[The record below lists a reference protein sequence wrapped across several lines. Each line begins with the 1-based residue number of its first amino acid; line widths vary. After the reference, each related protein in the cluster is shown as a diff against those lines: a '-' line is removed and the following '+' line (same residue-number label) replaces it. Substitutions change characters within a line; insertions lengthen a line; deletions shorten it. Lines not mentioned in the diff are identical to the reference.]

1 MKKKL
6 DTRSNDL
13 LAKSMMTLEDFD
25 DISNTIDEFYDS
37 DKDDSDIADEVYHKI
52 STDID
57 LRHLRCFSMKE
68 ITEQVECFCADMI
81 EIDRLRK
88 ED

>member
-13 LAKSMMTLEDFD
+13 KDFD
-25 DISNTIDEFYDS
+25 DISDTIDEFYDS
-37 DKDDSDIADEVYHKI
+37 DKLDSDIAGEVYHKI

-68 ITEQVECFCADMI
+68 ITEQVKCFCDDML

-88 ED
+88 EG

>member
-13 LAKSMMTLEDFD
+13 KDFD
-25 DISNTIDEFYDS
+25 DISDTIDEFYDS
-37 DKDDSDIADEVYHKI
+37 DKLNSDIADDVYYKI

-68 ITEQVECFCADMI
+68 ITEQVEGFSADML
-81 EIDRLRK
+81 EVDRLRK
-88 ED
+88 EG

>member
-13 LAKSMMTLEDFD
+13 KDFD
-25 DISNTIDEFYDS
+25 EISNTIDEFYDS
-37 DKDDSDIADEVYHKI
+37 DKDDSDIASDVFHKI

-57 LRHLRCFSMKE
+57 LRHLRCFNMKE
-68 ITEQVECFCADMI
+68 ITEQVEGFSEDMI

-88 ED
+88 EG

>member
-1 MKKKL
+1 MKKKF
-6 DTRSNDL
+6 D
-13 LAKSMMTLEDFD
+13 LEDFD
-25 DISNTIDEFYDS
+25 EISNTIDEFYDS
-37 DKDDSDIADEVYHKI
+37 DKLDSDIADEVYHKI

-68 ITEQVECFCADMI
+68 ITEQVKCFCDDML

-88 ED
+88 ES